1 MVPDPQRAMLD
12 RIIAAVRDDARTE
25 ALLGTGSLV
34 TGGFDAHSD
43 LDLVVVEAAS
53 VADRRAFAAALGTL
67 LTCFTGEHVG
77 EPRLLICLYGSPLL
91 HVDLKFAPRAGLT
104 RFGER
109 PAVLWA
115 RDPSAIEAWLADLAI
130 GQPSR
135 DPQWFEDRAWPWL
148 HYGVTKW
155 ARGEYFVA
163 IGTLDF
169 LRHMVLA
176 PMMQRQAGQPLRGQ
190 RRIES
195 LDGAR
200 DKLLPT
206 LAGYDKEE
214 IRQALVNATKLYVE
228 LRGADPPP
236 RPTPQMPQALL
247 EYLRP

>member
-1 MVPDPQRAMLD
+1 MLD
-12 RIIAAVRDDARTE
+12 RIVVAVRDDARIE

-43 LDLVVVEAAS
+43 LDLVVVEAAP
-53 VADRRAFAAALGTL
+53 VEDRRAFAAALGTL
-67 LTCFTGEHVG
+67 LTCFSGEHVG

-91 HVDLKFAPRAGLT
+91 HVDLKFAPRTGLA
-104 RFGER
+104 RFSER

-115 RDPSAIEAWLADLAI
+115 RDPAAIEAWRSEVSI
-130 GQPSR
+130 GQASR
-135 DPQWFEDRAWPWL
+135 DAQWFEDRAWPWL

-169 LRHMVLA
+169 FRHMVLA

-195 LDGAR
+195 LGGAR

-206 LAGYDKEE
+206 LAGYDRED

-228 LRGADPPP
+228 LRATDPPP
-236 RPTPQMPQALL
+236 RLTPQMPQALL
-247 EYLRP
+247 DCLRP